1 MSAATDYLPPS
12 MPKWRTVGVYV
23 NEARFEC
30 LRIFRSPAFV
40 VAVIVMPL
48 AFYLLLGVA
57 LRDLRHQGGPHALG
71 DAAIFVSFAIYGVL
85 APGLVVIAMQLATE
99 RSLGVLAYKRA
110 LPMPPASYIAAKILS
125 AHIFA
130 VIIMALLTA
139 LAVTLGGVQVERS
152 RLIVLA
158 GIMALG
164 VAPGCAMGLLI
175 AAAFPPGVANA
186 LASTVFI
193 TMVMLA
199 GLFYPLPPL
208 LEAMRPIWPAY
219 HLQQLGLAA
228 FGLPS
233 HGDPSVHV
241 LILVAATALFSA
253 LAAWRLA
260 RLR

>member
-1 MSAATDYLPPS
+1 MSAPADRVCPEMS
-12 MPKWRTVGVYV
+12 IWRTVAIYV

-30 LRIFRSPAFV
+30 LRILRSPAFV

-57 LRDLRHQGGPHALG
+57 LRGLRHQGGPHALG
-71 DAAIFVSFAIYGVL
+71 DAPIFVSFAIYGVL

-99 RSLGVLAYKRA
+99 RSLGVLACKRA
-110 LPMPPASYIAAKILS
+110 FPMPPASYIAAKILT

-130 VIIMALLTA
+130 VIIMTLLTV
-139 LAVTLGGVQVERS
+139 LAVTLGGVEVERS

-164 VAPGCAMGLLI
+164 VAPGCAIGLFI

-199 GLFYPLPPL
+199 GLFYPLPPS
-208 LEAMRPIWPAY
+208 LEAMRAIWPAF
-219 HLQQLGLAA
+219 HLQQLGLSAL
-228 FGLPS
+228 GLPS
-233 HGDPSVHV
+233 HGDPWVHV
-241 LILVAATALFSA
+241 LILIAATTLFSA
-253 LAAWRLA
+253 LAAWRFA

>member
-1 MSAATDYLPPS
+1 MSAPADRVCPEMST
-12 MPKWRTVGVYV
+12 WRTVAIYV

-30 LRIFRSPAFV
+30 LRILRSPAFV

-57 LRDLRHQGGPHALG
+57 LRGLRHQGGPHALG
-71 DAAIFVSFAIYGVL
+71 DAPIFVSFAIYGVL

-99 RSLGVLAYKRA
+99 RSLGVLACKRA
-110 LPMPPASYIAAKILS
+110 FPMPPASYT
-125 AHIFA
+125 
-130 VIIMALLTA
+130 V
-139 LAVTLGGVQVERS
+139 LAVTLGGVEVERS

-164 VAPGCAMGLLI
+164 VAPGCAIGLFI

-199 GLFYPLPPL
+199 GLFYPLPPS
-208 LEAMRPIWPAY
+208 LEAMRAIWPAF
-219 HLQQLGLAA
+219 HLQQLGLSAL
-228 FGLPS
+228 GLPS
-233 HGDPSVHV
+233 HGDPWVHV
-241 LILVAATALFSA
+241 LILIAATTLFSA
-253 LAAWRLA
+253 LAAWRFA